1 MPLNHL
7 ATSSLSAAGASAT
20 ASGFEL
26 APIVIGLL
34 GGLALFL
41 YGMQQMADA
50 LKTVAGDR
58 LRFLLARLT
67 TNRFMGVLTGAF
79 VTAVIQSSSVTTV
92 LVVGFV
98 TAGIMTLGQSIGVIM
113 GANIGTTA
121 TVQIIAFDVKRYA
134 LLIVFVGFA
143 VMSLAKR
150 KRLRKY
156 GAGMLGLGLIF
167 FGMGIMGDAM
177 APLRGYGPF
186 LELMQQLEH
195 PAVGILVGALFT
207 ALIQASAATTGI
219 VIVLASQG
227 LITLPAGIALALG
240 ANVGTCVTAL
250 LAAIG
255 KPREAIR
262 AAVVHVVFNVAGV
275 VLWVGFIEHLARFV
289 MWITPVAEGLSGA
302 ARLAAET
309 PRQIANAHTVF
320 NVANTAIFIGL
331 TTQLGRLVRRLV
343 PDLPERDVAAG
354 RPLYLDDELLR
365 APALALDRARLE
377 IVHMG
382 EWVKAM
388 MREILPAVVDGTHEA
403 LDDVAARDDAVDRL
417 HGALVT
423 YLSRIG
429 QIDLIEDQTRE
440 LVKLMATANDLEN
453 IGDIIETNLV
463 TLGRQRIEDEVEV
476 SRATRGVL
484 EEFHVAVSRALDGA
498 LLAVTEKDEQAARRV
513 VAMKGQINRLADAA
527 RQHQARRL
535 VTTEPRRLPAYTV
548 EMDTL
553 ENLKRVFYFCKRI
566 ARGVIDPAQP
576 VSPP

>member
-1 MPLNHL
+1 MVVNLLL
-7 ATSSLSAAGASAT
+7 ADVLVADTVHFGA
-20 ASGFEL
+20 
-26 APIVIGLL
+26 IGMALI

-41 YGMQQMADA
+41 FGLDQMSDA
-50 LKTVAGDR
+50 LKLIAGDG
-58 LRFLLARLT
+58 LKKILAKLT
-67 TNRFMGVLTGAF
+67 TNRFTGALAGAL

-92 LVVGFV
+92 LVVGFIS
-98 TAGIMTLGQSIGVIM
+98 AGLITLGQSIGVIM

-134 LLIVFVGFA
+134 LLIIFVGFV
-143 VMSLAKR
+143 VMFLARR

-156 GAGMLGLGLIF
+156 GAGTLGIGLVF

-177 APLRGYGPF
+177 APLRGYEPF
-186 LELMQQLEH
+186 LELMLRLEH
-195 PAVGILVGALFT
+195 PAIGILVGALFT

-255 KPREAIR
+255 KPREALR
-262 AAVVHVVFNVAGV
+262 AAVVHVLFNVAGV
-275 VLWVGFIEHLARFV
+275 VLWVGFIGQLARFV
-289 MWITPVAEGLSGA
+289 VWMTPVAEGLSGA
-302 ARLAAET
+302 AKLAAET

-320 NVANTAIFIGL
+320 NVANTAVFIGL
-331 TTQLGRLVRRLV
+331 STQLGRLVRRLV
-343 PDLPERDVAAG
+343 PDLPEGDVAAG
-354 RPLYLDDELLR
+354 RPIYLDDELLR
-365 APALALDRARLE
+365 APALALERARLE

-388 MREILPAVVDGTHEA
+388 MREILPAVLGGTSDA

-417 HGALVT
+417 HGALVI
-423 YLSRIG
+423 YLGRIG
-429 QIDLIEDQTRE
+429 QRDLTEDQTRE
-440 LVKLMATANDLEN
+440 LVKLMATTNDLEN

-463 TLGRQRIEDEVEV
+463 TMGRQRIEDGVDV
-476 SRATRGVL
+476 SQATRDML
-484 EEFHVAVSRALDGA
+484 EEFHLVVSRALDGA
-498 LLAVTEKDEQAARRV
+498 LLAVTEKDEQAARGV
-513 VAMKGQINRLADAA
+513 VAMKREINRLADAA

-535 VTTEPRRLPAYTV
+535 VTPEPKRLPAYTV

-553 ENLKRVFYFCKRI
+553 ENLKRVYYFCKRI
-566 ARGVIDPAQP
+566 ARGVIDPTRP
-576 VSPP
+576 VDSA